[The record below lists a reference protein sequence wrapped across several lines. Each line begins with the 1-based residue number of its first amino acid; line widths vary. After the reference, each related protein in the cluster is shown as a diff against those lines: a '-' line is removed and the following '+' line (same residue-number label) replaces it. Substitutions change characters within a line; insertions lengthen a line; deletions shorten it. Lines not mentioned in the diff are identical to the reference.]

1 MRRKIFIR
9 LAIIA
14 VGSAALA
21 SAAAAERIIAAR
33 LALFVNRKALPDKIR
48 GLFRVCH
55 GFEPVRIY
63 VAEQPFVKAI
73 EVARIDIAV
82 ALDHKLVHA
91 VSADSA
97 LLGLSADIHLN
108 PVVKLADAH
117 IFAADVVFDIGVEQ
131 MYQKI
136 RILLVSHIQFALALV
151 TERAQARDELKIFE
165 AFALEERIYPV
176 DIFGGVTC
184 EHGQNIKIDL
194 VHGQHLGGIENFIE
208 SVRTVGVDS
217 EAVRR
222 HIAVKAQTHEE
233 MFIVKEPRPLLIY

>member
-1 MRRKIFIR
+1 MHTVT
-9 LAIIA
+9 ANA
-14 VGSAALA
+14 
-21 SAAAAERIIAAR
+21 
-33 LALFVNRKALPDKIR
+33 
-48 GLFRVCH
+48 
-55 GFEPVRIY
+55 
-63 VAEQPFVKAI
+63 
-73 EVARIDIAV
+73 
-82 ALDHKLVHA
+82 
-91 VSADSA
+91 A

-108 PVVKLADAH
+108 PVVKLADTH

-136 RILLVSHIQFALALV
+136 RILLISHIQFALALV

-176 DIFGGVTC
+176 DILGSVAS
-184 EHGQNIKIDL
+184 EHGQNIEIDL
-194 VHGQHLGGIENFIE
+194 VHRQHLSGIENFIE
-208 SVRTVGVDS
+208 SVCAVGVDS

>member
-1 MRRKIFIR
+1 MHTVT
-9 LAIIA
+9 ANA
-14 VGSAALA
+14 
-21 SAAAAERIIAAR
+21 
-33 LALFVNRKALPDKIR
+33 
-48 GLFRVCH
+48 
-55 GFEPVRIY
+55 
-63 VAEQPFVKAI
+63 
-73 EVARIDIAV
+73 
-82 ALDHKLVHA
+82 
-91 VSADSA
+91 A

-108 PVVKLADAH
+108 PVVKLADTH

-136 RILLVSHIQFALALV
+136 RILLISHIQFALALV

-176 DIFGGVTC
+176 DILGSVAS
-184 EHGQNIKIDL
+184 EHGLNIEIDL
-194 VHGQHLGGIENFIE
+194 VHRQHLSGIENFIE
-208 SVRTVGVDS
+208 SLSAVGVDS